1 MLWLGCVTEQEH
13 QLQSIRPRALTCS
26 YLWSQTDPLLSYFRH
41 CQRSAKCYVP
51 GARHSRS
58 TRGPASFL
66 LYSQSHFSGH
76 PPVQLSVHHCCYPS
90 YSVSSATVVFHLLLE
105 DWSIQYRG
113 KNGVRASTLLF
124 FSTHFLQ
131 NIHTIKMAQIPVL
144 SSVAGSNWAQV
155 SHRYLMEKK
164 KIMSHLKLLWSGMRL
179 VSPYSSCL
187 QYSCFHLS

>member
-51 GARHSRS
+51 AARHSRS
-58 TRGPASFL
+58 TRGLPASYYFTHRVI
-66 LYSQSHFSGH
+66 SQDILQCILQS
-76 PPVQLSVHHCCYPS
+76 C
-90 YSVSSATVVFHLLLE
+90 SVSFATVVFHLLLE

-164 KIMSHLKLLWSGMRL
+164 KIMSHLKLLWSGMWL

-187 QYSCFHLS
+187 QYICFHLS

>member
-1 MLWLGCVTEQEH
+1 MAGLCDRTGAPASEH
-13 QLQSIRPRALTCS
+13 QTQSPNLLISVKPDRPPAVLLQALSEVCKM
-26 YLWSQTDPLLSYFRH
+26 LCACSQTQQKH
-41 CQRSAKCYVP
+41 
-51 GARHSRS
+51 
-58 TRGPASFL
+58 TWPASFL
-66 LYSQSHFSGH
+66 LLYSQSNFSGH
-76 PPVQLSVHHCCYPS
+76 PPVQLSVHHCN
-90 YSVSSATVVFHLLLE
+90 SVSFATVVFHLLLE

-164 KIMSHLKLLWSGMRL
+164 KIMSHLKLLWSGMWL

-187 QYSCFHLS
+187 QYICFHLS

>member
-1 MLWLGCVTEQEH
+1 MAGLCDWTGAPASEH
-13 QLQSIRPRALTCS
+13 QTQSPNLLIPVKPDRPPAVLLQALSEVCKM
-26 YLWSQTDPLLSYFRH
+26 LCACSQTQQKH
-41 CQRSAKCYVP
+41 TWACQ
-51 GARHSRS
+51 
-58 TRGPASFL
+58 L

>member
-1 MLWLGCVTEQEH
+1 MC
-13 QLQSIRPRALTCS
+13 LQPDTAEAHVGL
-26 YLWSQTDPLLSYFRH
+26 
-41 CQRSAKCYVP
+41 
-51 GARHSRS
+51 
-58 TRGPASFL
+58 PASYYFTHRVI
-66 LYSQSHFSGH
+66 SQDILQCSS
-76 PPVQLSVHHCCYPS
+76 LSITVIVMLQWWTESC
-90 YSVSSATVVFHLLLE
+90 SVSFATVVFHLLLE

-164 KIMSHLKLLWSGMRL
+164 KIMSHLKLLWSGMWL

-187 QYSCFHLS
+187 QYICFHLS